1 MLPLGQAVNFEICNH
16 FGAVQE
22 LETSVEKFGLLRFR
36 DAEWEA

>member
-22 LETSVEKFGLLRFR
+22 LETSVEKIWITEVQGR
-36 DAEWEA
+36 